1 LYPDVNQFLNQ
12 IDEIVHSN
20 QDRDTKFESIC
31 ELLAVS
37 VSHYDWVGI
46 YIADNEKK
54 QLNLVPYVGKNT
66 SYVKIPFG
74 EGVCGQVAEK
84 QVMIVVQDVSKKENY
99 LSCGLE
105 VKSEIAVP
113 IIEDNVF
120 VGEID
125 IDSFVLAPFTDKD
138 EELLTEV
145 AEHVSKLF

>member
-1 LYPDVNQFLNQ
+1 MYPNFNQLLDQ
-12 IDEIVHSN
+12 IDEIVRSN

-31 ELLAVS
+31 KLLAAS
-37 VSHYDWVGI
+37 VSHYDWIGI
-46 YIADNEKK
+46 YIADNEKM
-54 QLNLVPYVGKNT
+54 QLNLGPYVGKYT
-66 SYVKIPFG
+66 SYIKISFG

-99 LSCGLE
+99 LSCGLA

-113 IIEDNVF
+113 IIKDNVF

-125 IDSFVLAPFTDKD
+125 IDSFVLTPFSDKD

>member
-1 LYPDVNQFLNQ
+1 VYPDFNQLLNQ

-20 QDRDTKFESIC
+20 QKRDKKYKSIC
-31 ELLAVS
+31 KLLAAN

-46 YIADNEKK
+46 YIADNEEK
-54 QLNLVPYVGKNT
+54 QLNLGPYVGKYT
-66 SYVKIPFG
+66 SYIKIPFG
-74 EGVCGQVAEK
+74 KGVCGQVAEK

-105 VKSEIAVP
+105 VKSEITVP
-113 IIEDNVF
+113 IIKDNVF

-138 EELLTEV
+138 EELLSEV

>member
-1 LYPDVNQFLNQ
+1 MYPDVNLFLDQ
-12 IDEIVHSN
+12 INEIVRSD
-20 QDRDTKFESIC
+20 QKRDKKYKGIC
-31 ELLAVS
+31 KLLAAS

-46 YIADNEKK
+46 YVADNEKK
-54 QLNLVPYVGKNT
+54 QLNLGPYVGKNT
-66 SYVKIPFG
+66 SYIKIPFG

-99 LSCGLE
+99 LSCGLA

-113 IIEDNVF
+113 IIKDNVF
-120 VGEID
+120 AGEID

-138 EELLTEV
+138 EELLTKV